1 MTDTTLDQCLI
12 VYKNPNNDQLQE
24 IQVTPK
30 QLKKIHK
37 HLQAAYADSM
47 KLEIIQ
53 EDYKQVL
60 YSPCHLWEIL
70 LEDYGLSNED
80 VKFN

>member
-12 VYKNPNNDQLQE
+12 VYKNSNNEQLQE
-24 IQVTPK
+24 VQVTSK

-37 HLQAAYADSM
+37 HLQASYAGIM
-47 KLEIIQ
+47 QIEII
-53 EDYKQVL
+53 EDNYKQIL

-70 LEDYGLSNED
+70 LEDYGVSNND
-80 VKFN
+80 VEFN